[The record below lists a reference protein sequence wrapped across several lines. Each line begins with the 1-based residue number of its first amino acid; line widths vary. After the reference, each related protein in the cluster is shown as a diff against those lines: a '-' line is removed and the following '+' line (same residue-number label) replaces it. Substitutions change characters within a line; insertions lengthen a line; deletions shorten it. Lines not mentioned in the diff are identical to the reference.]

1 VNGDSHQT
9 PGLPSHEISD
19 FRGPHEA
26 RFVGSVV
33 VSPGLDDLLDQLEV
47 LIGRLAEPNAPL
59 DRLVADFEAA
69 SRLVEAAQAQ
79 LAAAAGRIAQ
89 REG

>member
-1 VNGDSHQT
+1 MNAESHQT
-9 PGLPSHEISD
+9 PGLPPHEISD
-19 FRGPHEA
+19 FAGT
-26 RFVGSVV
+26 
-33 VSPGLDDLLDQLEV
+33 PGLDDLLDQLEM
-47 LIGRLAEPNAPL
+47 LIGRLAEPSAPL

-79 LAAAAGRIAQ
+79 LAAAADRIAQ